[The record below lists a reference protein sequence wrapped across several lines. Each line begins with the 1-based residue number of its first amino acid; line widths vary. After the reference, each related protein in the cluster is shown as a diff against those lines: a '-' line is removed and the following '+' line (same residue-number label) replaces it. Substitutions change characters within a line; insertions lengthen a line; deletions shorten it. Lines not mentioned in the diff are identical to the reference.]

1 MDFIQPLVEG
11 FLLLGRP
18 LLLVL
23 VIGGTMWGLLA
34 GALPGIGS
42 PVAVGVM
49 IPFTFLMDPA
59 EAIAMLVAIS
69 FATGYGNSIPAV
81 LVGVPGNTSAF
92 LTAIDG
98 YALHRKGQSGLG
110 LGAAY
115 FGTVMSQWI
124 GLVMFT
130 IMVIPLSRLPYH
142 FLAPE
147 LFALYFM
154 GMAAVIALTGKN
166 VLKGLIAGAFGI
178 ALSLVGPDPVTN
190 LPRLTFGIRD
200 LQTGLETVPV
210 VIGLI
215 AVGELLRSL
224 RQLYGWGD
232 LSQDFSLKFPKLRE
246 YKRMVLPTL
255 AGGVIGSL
263 VGAIPGLGSTPAAAL
278 GYQQARLFSKHPE
291 EFGEGSVDGIAANE
305 AAGSAANAGEL
316 VPTLGLGIP
325 GSATTALLLGA
336 LTIHGLLAGP
346 LLIIDTPELLHAA
359 IAGGIGGTLFVG
371 ATGAIIAKRLLRLA
385 LMDRQIVLTTAMF
398 IIVVGIFA
406 VRQSMFDV
414 WVLLLFSIAGYF
426 MLRYGYSPAAAGL
439 GLILGSGFETNLRLG
454 LMMSNDSWAQFFM
467 RPYTLPIMLFAIAFL
482 GWGVFSTVKIMRRE
496 RERAAKI
503 AAEEEA
509 AGAGVDGG
517 PADGSAGIG
526 SEPQP

>member
-1 MDFIQPLVEG
+1 MDFINPLVQG
-11 FLLLGRP
+11 SALLLDP
-18 LLLVL
+18 LVL
-23 VIGGTMWGLLA
+23 FLVIAGTLWGLLA

-49 IPFTFLMDPA
+49 IPFTFLMGPV

-115 FGTVMSQWI
+115 FGTVMSQWV

-130 IMVIPLSRLPYH
+130 VMVIPLSRLPYH

-166 VLKGLIAGAFGI
+166 VMKGLIAGAFGI

-215 AVGELLRSL
+215 AVGELLRNL
-224 RQLYGWGD
+224 RQIYGWSD
-232 LSQDFSLKFPKLRE
+232 LSADFRIKFPRLRE
-246 YKRMVLPTL
+246 YRRMIAPTL
-255 AGGVIGSL
+255 GGAVIGTIM
-263 VGAIPGLGSTPAAAL
+263 GAIPGLGSTPAAAL

-359 IAGGIGGTLFVG
+359 IAGGVGGTIFVG
-371 ATGAIIAKRLLRLA
+371 ATGAIIAKRLLKLA
-385 LMDRQIVLTTAMF
+385 LMDRQIVLVSAIF

-414 WVLLLFSIAGYF
+414 WVLLVFSLAGYF

-439 GLILGSGFETNLRLG
+439 GLILGSGFETHLRLG
-454 LMMSNDSWAQFFM
+454 LMMSDNSPVQFFT
-467 RPYTLPIMLFAIAFL
+467 RPLTAPIMLFAIAFL
-482 GWGVFSTVKIMRRE
+482 GWGVFSTWKILKRE
-496 RERAAKI
+496 RLLAAELE
-503 AAEEEA
+503 AEEESGGPGRHGDV
-509 AGAGVDGG
+509 GAGT
-517 PADGSAGIG
+517 
-526 SEPQP
+526 EPTP